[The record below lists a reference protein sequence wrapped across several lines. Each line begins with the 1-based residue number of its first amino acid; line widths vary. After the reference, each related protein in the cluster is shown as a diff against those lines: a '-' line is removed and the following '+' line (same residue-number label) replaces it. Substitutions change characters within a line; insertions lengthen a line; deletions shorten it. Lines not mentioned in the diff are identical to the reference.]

1 MNSASKNAV
10 SILIFIFIVCFFLLF
25 AVLYGYHSRS
35 LRKSRHT
42 EIIEEQAPSP
52 TAELQADVEDG
63 EGLVDFFVDMFRQGS
78 PERELIQQSLRR
90 RDERI
95 RNRQE
100 RIRNRSSN
108 YRDQWVSIDEPIE
121 IINRSGLSSRL
132 AFIHTL
138 ELLPPLVIFLFVI
151 SFSMFFTLSPFQKES
166 FQYHTIAIPSYFVL
180 IAYIILI
187 IFAEFLF
194 VPRVFKKTEQIL
206 HQSRIAHAA
215 LAEAEKLNSTEDLE
229 RALEAVEIYLEIDS
243 TNEDAR
249 SMQRAILEKMFQR
262 TPARTQREEDTTPPE
277 EDALT
282 SYQKG
287 QRAESDE
294 EYTIAVYYFERALA
308 VEGESREIRE
318 AYERVKREAD
328 NLLGTLSEDEKI
340 VQRYIRTKEKAIEAF
355 QNKDYYGAYKYITEL
370 LLNKDLQ
377 SDHPELY
384 KDVELYYHDIQNE
397 LSQHDFL
404 PKEIAPY
411 EWLPSYD
418 NIIFLEFREKNIGE
432 TQRKLILNSVER
444 IIPWE
449 NQYYFIDIKRRID
462 GKWKTYA
469 YGKWVNNRIRVKKGT
484 DYEEVS
490 PDQEELNYIKNG
502 LHPQYL
508 MYFNDNSRLVRQLDV
523 YERFSLGTAL
533 KENGFNIEGRS
544 YYLARKL
551 GIFFSVYVLTLIFAG
566 IAWTRRS
573 IYNFPPRFKL
583 LIFVIIMPVLSYLFH
598 RLYLDV
604 NSIFMYTHRY
614 IVLYILKRGIDV
626 ALYTGIINLFIAVI
640 ATIFYLSQRS
650 SVE

>member
-10 SILIFIFIVCFFLLF
+10 SILIFVFIVCFFLLF
-25 AVLYGYHSRS
+25 AILYGYHNRS
-35 LRKSRHT
+35 LQKSRHT

-52 TAELQADVEDG
+52 AAKLQADVEDG
-63 EGLVDFFVDMFRQGS
+63 GGLVDSFVNMFRRGS
-78 PERELIQQSLRR
+78 PEGELIQQSQRR
-90 RDERI
+90 SDERI

-100 RIRNRSSN
+100 RIRKRSSN
-108 YRDQWVSIDEPIE
+108 YRNQWVSMAEPIE

-132 AFIHTL
+132 ALIHTL
-138 ELLPPLVIFLFVI
+138 KLLPPLVIFLFVI
-151 SFSMFFTLSPFQKES
+151 SFSVFFTLSPFQRES
-166 FQYHTIAIPSYFVL
+166 FPYHTIAVPSYFVL

-194 VPRVFKKTEQIL
+194 EPRLFKKTEQIL

-215 LAEAEKLNSTEDLE
+215 LAEAEKLSRTEDLE
-229 RALEAVEIYLEIDS
+229 RALEVVEIYLDIDS

-249 SMQRAILEKMFQR
+249 SMQEAILEKMFR
-262 TPARTQREEDTTPPE
+262 TPPRTQKEDTTPPE
-277 EDALT
+277 EDTLT

-287 QRAESDE
+287 LNAEENE
-294 EYTIAVYYFERALA
+294 EYTMALYYFERALA
-308 VEGESREIRE
+308 VEGERREIRE
-318 AYERVKREAD
+318 AYERVKREAESFP
-328 NLLGTLSEDEKI
+328 GTLSVDEKI
-340 VQRYIRTKEKAIEAF
+340 IQRYIRTKQKALRAF
-355 QNKDYYGAYKYITEL
+355 QEEDYYGAYRHLTEL
-370 LLNKDLQ
+370 LLYKDLKT
-377 SDHPELY
+377 DHPELY
-384 KDVELYYHDIQNE
+384 KDVELYYRDVQKE

-404 PKEIAPY
+404 PEEIATY
-411 EWLPSYD
+411 VWSPSYD
-418 NIIFLEFREKNIGE
+418 DIIFIEFRKKNIGDTE
-432 TQRKLILNSVER
+432 RRLIINSVGR

-449 NQYYFIDIKRRID
+449 NQYYFIDINRLID
-462 GKWKTYA
+462 GKWKTYT
-469 YGKWVNNRIRVKKGT
+469 YGKWVSNRIRLKNGT

-523 YERFSLGTAL
+523 YERFNLGTAL

-551 GIFFSVYVLTLIFAG
+551 GVFFSVYVLTLIFAG
-566 IAWTRRS
+566 IAWTSRS
-573 IYNFPPRFKL
+573 IYNFPPGFKL

-598 RLYLDV
+598 HLYLDV

-614 IVLYILKRGIDV
+614 TVLYILKRGINV
-626 ALYTGIINLFIAVI
+626 ALYTGIINLIIAVI
-640 ATIFYLSQRS
+640 ATIFYLSQKS

>member
-10 SILIFIFIVCFFLLF
+10 SILIFVFIVCFFLLF
-25 AVLYGYHSRS
+25 AILYGYHNRS
-35 LRKSRHT
+35 LQKSRHT

-52 TAELQADVEDG
+52 AAKLQADVEDG
-63 EGLVDFFVDMFRQGS
+63 GGLVDSFVNMFRRGS
-78 PERELIQQSLRR
+78 PEGELIQQSQRR

-100 RIRNRSSN
+100 RIRKRSSN
-108 YRDQWVSIDEPIE
+108 YRNQWVSMAEPIE

-132 AFIHTL
+132 ALIHTL
-138 ELLPPLVIFLFVI
+138 KLLPPLVIFLFVI
-151 SFSMFFTLSPFQKES
+151 SFSVFFTLSPFQRES
-166 FQYHTIAIPSYFVL
+166 FPYHTIAVPSYFVL

-194 VPRVFKKTEQIL
+194 EPRLFKKTEQIL

-215 LAEAEKLNSTEDLE
+215 LAEAESLSRTEDLE
-229 RALEAVEIYLEIDS
+229 RALEVVEIYLDIDS

-249 SMQRAILEKMFQR
+249 SMQEAILEKMFR
-262 TPARTQREEDTTPPE
+262 TPPRTQKEDTTPPE
-277 EDALT
+277 EDTLT

-287 QRAESDE
+287 LNAEENE
-294 EYTIAVYYFERALA
+294 EYTMALYYFERALA
-308 VEGESREIRE
+308 VEGERREIRE
-318 AYERVKREAD
+318 AYERVKREAESFP
-328 NLLGTLSEDEKI
+328 GTLSVDEKI
-340 VQRYIRTKEKAIEAF
+340 IQRYIRTKEKALRAF
-355 QNKDYYGAYKYITEL
+355 QEEDYYGAYRHLTEL
-370 LLNKDLQ
+370 LLYKDLKT
-377 SDHPELY
+377 DHPELY
-384 KDVELYYHDIQNE
+384 KDVELYYRDVQKE

-404 PKEIAPY
+404 PEEIATY
-411 EWLPSYD
+411 VWSPSYD
-418 NIIFLEFREKNIGE
+418 DIIFIEFRKKNIGDTE
-432 TQRKLILNSVER
+432 RRLIINSVGR

-449 NQYYFIDIKRRID
+449 NQYYFIDINRLID
-462 GKWKTYA
+462 GKWKTYT
-469 YGKWVNNRIRVKKGT
+469 YGKWVSNRIRLKNGT

-523 YERFSLGTAL
+523 YERFNLGTAL

-551 GIFFSVYVLTLIFAG
+551 GVFFSVYVLTLIFAG
-566 IAWTRRS
+566 IAWTSRS
-573 IYNFPPRFKL
+573 IYNFPPGFKL

-598 RLYLDV
+598 HLYLDV

-614 IVLYILKRGIDV
+614 TVLYILKRGINV
-626 ALYTGIINLFIAVI
+626 ALYTGIINLIIAVI
-640 ATIFYLSQRS
+640 ATIFYLSQKS

>member
-1 MNSASKNAV
+1 MNSASKNAA
-10 SILIFIFIVCFFLLF
+10 SILIFVFIVCFFLLF

-35 LRKSRHT
+35 LRKSQHT

-52 TAELQADVEDG
+52 AAELQADVEDG
-63 EGLVDFFVDMFRQGS
+63 RGLVDSFVNMFRQGS
-78 PERELIQQSLRR
+78 PEGELIQQSQRR
-90 RDERI
+90 RVERI

-108 YRDQWVSIDEPIE
+108 YRDQWISMDEPIE

-132 AFIHTL
+132 ALIHTL
-138 ELLPPLVIFLFVI
+138 KLLPPLVIFLFVI

-166 FQYHTIAIPSYFVL
+166 FQYHTIAVPSYFVL

-194 VPRVFKKTEQIL
+194 VPRLFKKTEQIL

-249 SMQRAILEKMFQR
+249 SMQGAILKKMLQR
-262 TPARTQREEDTTPPE
+262 TPARTQREDTTPPE

-294 EYTIAVYYFERALA
+294 EYTIALYYFERALA

-340 VQRYIRTKEKAIEAF
+340 IQRYIRTKEKAIRAF
-355 QNKDYYGAYKYITEL
+355 QGKDYYRAYEHLTEL

-384 KDVELYYHDIQNE
+384 KDVELYYRDIQKE

-404 PKEIAPY
+404 PKEISSY

-418 NIIFLEFREKNIGE
+418 NIIFIEFREKNIGDTE
-432 TQRKLILNSVER
+432 RKLIINSVER

-449 NQYYFIDIKRRID
+449 NQYYFIDINRLID
-462 GKWKTYA
+462 TKWKTYA
-469 YGKWVNNRIRVKKGT
+469 YGKWVNNRIRVKNGT

-490 PDQEELNYIKNG
+490 PDQKELNYIKNG

-508 MYFNDNSRLVRQLDV
+508 LYFNDNNRLVRQLDV

-551 GIFFSVYVLTLIFAG
+551 GVFFSVYVLTLIFSG

-573 IYNFPPRFKL
+573 IYNFPPGFKL
-583 LIFVIIMPVLSYLFH
+583 LIFIIIMPVLSYLFH

-614 IVLYILKRGIDV
+614 IVLYILKRGVNV
-626 ALYTGIINLFIAVI
+626 ALYTGIINLIIAVI
-640 ATIFYLSQRS
+640 TTIFYLSQKS
-650 SVE
+650 SME